1 MMKKSYEK
9 PAFIM
14 ERFDTGEVI
23 CSDSDSEFCQR
34 VLRAAEK
41 AKKAP
46 SSCVRERGGK
56 EGSYL

>member
-1 MMKKSYEK
+1 MMKKPYEK
-9 PAFIM
+9 PALIM

-23 CSDSDSEFCQR
+23 CSDPDSGFCQR

-46 SSCVRERGGK
+46 SSCVQECSGK
-56 EGSYL
+56 EGSYR